1 MIPATKKLICVFQRL
16 STLAVV
22 SALWFG
28 PLHAAAGELSEVPDG
43 SKLQFSL
50 PDIDGQQRS
59 LDDFA
64 GKVVLVNFWAS
75 WCRPC
80 IVEMPSI
87 QRLAEEMS
95 DRPFAVIA
103 INVGEAKRRVQTTVK
118 RLDVDFPVLL
128 DKDSAVFE
136 DWGANVRPPP
146 TCSTLAVGPATLGA
160 APWSGTV
167 PTSSN
172 MLERLAEQP
181 PLGK

>member
-16 STLAVV
+16 STLAIV

-136 DWGANVRPPP
+136 DWGANVLP
-146 TCSTLAVGPATLGA
+146 TTYVLDPSGRARYIGRGPLEWDRADII
-160 APWSGTV
+160 
-167 PTSSN
+167 N
-172 MLERLAEQP
+172 MLERLAE
-181 PLGK
+181 